1 MYVPFDL
8 ISPSSRIWIYQSA
21 RKFTPEEK
29 EMISAHLEAFTQG
42 WAAHGQGLKTSFDI
56 RYNQFIM
63 LAADESHH
71 GASGCSIDSSVRAV
85 KEIEQQLGLD
95 LFDRN
100 QVAFMHENTIT
111 LIRLQDLKQKYAD
124 GIWNEASL
132 TFNNL
137 VSEKG
142 QLETSWIVPA
152 GNTWLKRYVPASKVA
167 T

>member
-1 MYVPFDL
+1 MYVPFDS

-21 RKFTPEEK
+21 RKFTREEK
-29 EMISAHLEAFTQG
+29 ELIAAHLEAFTRG

-56 RYNQFIM
+56 PYDQFII
-63 LAADESHH
+63 LAADESHY
-71 GASGCSIDSSVRAV
+71 GASGCSIDSSVRAI

-100 QVAFMHENTIT
+100 LVAFKDANVVT
-111 LIRLQDLKQKYAD
+111 LIRLQDLKQKYSD
-124 GIWNEASL
+124 GIWSEATF

-137 VSEKG
+137 VSEKS
-142 QLETSWIVPA
+142 QLETAWIVPA
-152 GNTWLKRYVPASKVA
+152 GNTWLKRYVTASKVA

>member
-8 ISPSSRIWIYQSA
+8 ISPQSRIWIYQSA
-21 RKFTPEEK
+21 RKFTPGEE
-29 EMISAHLEAFTQG
+29 EIIAAHLQAFTQG

-56 RYNQFIM
+56 RYNQFII
-63 LAADESHH
+63 LAADESHY
-71 GASGCSIDSSVRAV
+71 GASGCSIDSSVRAI

-100 QVAFMHENTIT
+100 RVAFKDGHTVT
-111 LIRLQDLKQKYAD
+111 LITLQDLKQKYAE

-142 QLETSWIVPA
+142 QLETVWIIPA